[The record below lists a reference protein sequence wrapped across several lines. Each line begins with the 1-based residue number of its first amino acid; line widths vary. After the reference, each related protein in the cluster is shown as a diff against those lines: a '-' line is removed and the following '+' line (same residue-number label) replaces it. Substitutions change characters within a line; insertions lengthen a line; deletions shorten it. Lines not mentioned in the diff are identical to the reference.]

1 MKNYRIVFMGTAEFA
16 VPTLEKLIKSEH
28 SVISVYSSPSKK
40 ANRGMSLTHSPISQT
55 ATKFKIDLL
64 TILHTIDL
72 N

>member
-40 ANRGMSLTHSPISQT
+40 ANRGMSLTHSLSLIH
-55 ATKFKIDLL
+55 I
-64 TILHTIDL
+64 
-72 N
+72 